1 MQGPRMG
8 QIASVRAGHEE
19 ATLRSFPHHQLASH
33 VWPLN
38 EERHGSG
45 LLVGASSSTVGR
57 IQWAAIGVETSLISH
72 AVGCYYYAT
81 INWTKARQKS
91 HPVTS

>member
-1 MQGPRMG
+1 MKRRRF
-8 QIASVRAGHEE
+8 AVSL
-19 ATLRSFPHHQLASH
+19 TTQLASH
-33 VWPLN
+33 VWPLS

-45 LLVGASSSTVGR
+45 LLVGASSITVGR